1 MSGQFA
7 VFASIGLV
15 TGFMSG
21 MFGIGGGAIRIPIIF
36 FAGIPLISAF
46 GINLAV
52 IPFSSLVGAF
62 SHRKNIDYPIAR
74 NMIIGGSMGSVM
86 GAYFA
91 GLIPELTLAIIFVAA
106 AILTVLGMYF
116 DRIAPELS
124 RRIKPNTAN
133 IILGAFLLNLITG
146 IRGGSGGAL
155 FPPFLKVMH
164 LDIFRSIAT
173 SLFVTIFTAAAGIAI
188 YWNRG
193 NIPIMPGLAVLI
205 GSMIGARLGSRASL
219 RSKPFWLELGLSVL
233 VVLLAL
239 FTVYRAL

>member
-1 MSGQFA
+1 MAGQFI
-7 VFASIGLV
+7 VFASIGLL

-21 MFGIGGGAIRIPIIF
+21 MFGIGGGAIRIPLIF
-36 FAGIPLISAF
+36 FAGMPLISAF

-74 NMIIGGSMGSVM
+74 NMIIGGSVGSVM

-91 GLIPELTLAIIFVAA
+91 GLIPELALAVIFVIA
-106 AILTVLGMYF
+106 AILTVVGVYF

-124 RRIKPNTAN
+124 RKIKPNTAN
-133 IILGAFLLNLITG
+133 IILGTFVLNVITG

-155 FPPFLKVMH
+155 FPPFLRIMH

-173 SLFVTIFTAAAGIAI
+173 SLFVTIFTAAAGIGL

-193 NIPIMPGLAVLI
+193 NIPVIPCLEVLI

-219 RSKPFWLELGLSVL
+219 RSKPFWLEFGLSAL

-239 FTVYRAL
+239 FTVYRAA